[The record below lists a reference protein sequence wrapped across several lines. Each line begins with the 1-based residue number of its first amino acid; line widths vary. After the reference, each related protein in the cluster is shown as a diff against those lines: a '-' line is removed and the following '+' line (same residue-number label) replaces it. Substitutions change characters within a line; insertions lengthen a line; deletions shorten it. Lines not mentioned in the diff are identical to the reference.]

1 MAKSEIE
8 KLLRMALALE
18 KKNYSDYKRSAAD
31 AELESIRKM
40 FEFLAGEEEK
50 HIILIQEKM
59 EHFGIEEGEN

>member
-1 MAKSEIE
+1 MAQSEIE

-18 KKNYSDYKRSAAD
+18 KKNYSDYTQAAAD

-50 HIILIQEKM
+50 HITLIQEKM
-59 EHFGIEEGEN
+59 EHFGVEEENK